1 LAFNK
6 VVITLLSLLFSA
18 VLLSL
23 NFMTVNSIE
32 APQSEKNPPER
43 RSEQRSER
51 RPLSPLPSPLPLIR
65 VQKNAGHEGE
75 IKAAVEANIL
85 EYASI
90 SPEVQPQQKSFD
102 LVQPSR
108 SPEEKNPNHSIPSQ
122 GQLPKAANFGFTKV
136 QAVIEADTL
145 VLQTSGARSPADLA
159 ADSTLDAVPEFAD
172 DFSIRQDLYLD
183 DATLHGP
190 GQEPREA
197 LAGVEEAP
205 IPLIEIQYD
214 RNGNYDARQTWA
226 NVELPDLLARAML
239 AEENEKLFDPD
250 RGPDFI
256 GAGWV
261 MVNRTETD
269 DFFDYAD
276 DSLYG
281 ALVPYFQ
288 FALGGVLDQTGKVL
302 PGNAAIV
309 ANPEAYPSW
318 FGGSPQESYW
328 KAYQIAI
335 GILLETI
342 PDPTAG
348 ALYFADFYINNAG
361 ESVAFEDGR
370 TRFWNTG
377 YPSCSIPELERR
389 GSAPWSTN

>member
-23 NFMTVNSIE
+23 NFMTVNSI
-32 APQSEKNPPER
+32 AVPQTDILEKNPAHKIEL
-43 RSEQRSER
+43 Q
-51 RPLSPLPSPLPLIR
+51 
-65 VQKNAGHEGE
+65 
-75 IKAAVEANIL
+75 AAVQSNIL
-85 EYASI
+85 KYAAL
-90 SPEVQPQQKSFD
+90 SPEVQFHRKSYA
-102 LVQPSR
+102 LVQPSP
-108 SPEEKNPNHSIPSQ
+108 SPEEKTQDHGVSGQ
-122 GQLPKAANFGFTKV
+122 GSLPQEANYGFTK
-136 QAVIEADTL
+136 IEAVLEGNTL
-145 VLQTSGARSPADLA
+145 VLQTSGPRPSADSRVGTLA
-159 ADSTLDAVPEFAD
+159 AVPTLAVAPEFGEG
-172 DFSIRQDLYLD
+172 FSIRQDFYLD
-183 DATLHGP
+183 DPALHGL
-190 GQEPREA
+190 GADARGEPV
-197 LAGVEEAP
+197 GVEEAPLPAAEAAP

-226 NVELPDLLARAML
+226 DVELPDLLARAML

-250 RGPDFI
+250 RVPDFI

-269 DFFDYAD
+269 GFFDYAD

-288 FALGGVLDQTGKVL
+288 FALGGVLDPAGKVL

-309 ANPEAYPSW
+309 ANPAAYPSW
-318 FGGSPQESYW
+318 FGGRPQESYW
-328 KAYQIAI
+328 NAYQIAL

-342 PDPTAG
+342 PDPTGG
-348 ALYFADFYINNAG
+348 ALYFADFYRNKAG
-361 ESVAFEDGR
+361 ESVPFEDGR

-377 YPSCSIPELERR
+377 YPSFSIPELERR